1 MNNVEKNAKCAKS
14 VKIGVPLKY
23 DTVLRA
29 GMNYCPPRHDSCLSS
44 AIVGS
49 VDARLDDRR
58 VVKINNPI

>member
-1 MNNVEKNAKCAKS
+1 MLKSKKHVKSAKKIS
-14 VKIGVPLKY
+14 VSLKECGI
-23 DTVLRA
+23 VLGA